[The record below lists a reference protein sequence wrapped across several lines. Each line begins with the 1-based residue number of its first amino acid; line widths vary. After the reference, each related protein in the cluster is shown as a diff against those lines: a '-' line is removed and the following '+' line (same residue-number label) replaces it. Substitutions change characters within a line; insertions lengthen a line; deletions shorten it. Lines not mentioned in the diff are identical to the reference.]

1 MKANIVQLRG
11 ISFAGKADS
20 NHWVA
25 MDGPADFKGS
35 DAGARPKELILIG
48 LGGCTGSDVASILSK
63 MNEKID
69 RFEVDIDAEV
79 AAEHPKVFTRI
90 HIIYKFW
97 GKDLNQGNIDKAIHL
112 SQDKYCAASAMLKKA
127 VDITHSVELNP
138 VA

>member
-1 MKANIVQLRG
+1 MHANIVQLRG

-25 MDGPADFKGS
+25 MDGPTDFKGS

-63 MNEKID
+63 MNEKIE
-69 RFEVDIDAEV
+69 RFEIDIDAEV
-79 AAEHPKVFTRI
+79 ATEHPKVFTRI
-90 HIIYKFW
+90 HILYKFW
-97 GKDLNQGNIDKAIHL
+97 GKNLNQRNIEKAINL